1 MRATG
6 LRKKPQLV
14 MEEIEP
20 GAANVVICVVSTSP
34 ALSLLDFA
42 TRDRV
47 ARARAHTQTHT
58 TRTTPQQS
66 TRAALAASG
75 SQYSTAQP
83 HLFWTCLDLCLA
95 GRHFASADCE
105 WKS

>member
-1 MRATG
+1 
-6 LRKKPQLV
+6 

-47 ARARAHTQTHT
+47 ARARAHTHTHDQDDFPVYSSC
-58 TRTTPQQS
+58 TRS
-66 TRAALAASG
+66 SV
-75 SQYSTAQP
+75 
-83 HLFWTCLDLCLA
+83 
-95 GRHFASADCE
+95 
-105 WKS
+105 